1 MLEVCACAGDR
12 VGALKVLLGRLERAC
27 R

>member
-12 VGALKVLLGRLERAC
+12 VGALKVLVGRLDRAC